1 MTNPAIEPIEP
12 SLLSTNTKPPVNK
25 YYRTKPPVNKYQK
38 YPMGYFLGTAVVL
51 IAGIFLSVDLRDFRF
66 RDFSLSAGLLF
77 RR

>member
-12 SLLSTNTKPPVNK
+12 SLLSTNT
-25 YYRTKPPVNKYQK
+25 
-38 YPMGYFLGTAVVL
+38 MGYFLGTAVVL